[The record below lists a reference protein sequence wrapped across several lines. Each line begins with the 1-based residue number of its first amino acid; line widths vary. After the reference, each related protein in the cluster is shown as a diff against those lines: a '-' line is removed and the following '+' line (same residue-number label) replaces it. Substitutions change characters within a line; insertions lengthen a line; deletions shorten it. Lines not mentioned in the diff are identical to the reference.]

1 MISLQAGVL
10 PSVEG
15 ADRHVIENW
24 YFPVMAYN
32 GIKPTN
38 SPLYQADGTP
48 NTDAYQEKVFAQIEN
63 DSFLDKTEDDL
74 YNLLGKF
81 PFTTKDFKYDP
92 DSRENIEFLEK
103 KYTLNETHE
112 SAYFFKEG
120 DRVVVTGDNV
130 KVRDDYST
138 SSNIVMQLDKNTPL
152 IVTGAF
158 EYEKSTKPKSICMV
172 SS

>member
-1 MISLQAGVL
+1 M
-10 PSVEG
+10 
-15 ADRHVIENW
+15 R
-24 YFPVMAYN
+24 
-32 GIKPTN
+32 
-38 SPLYQADGTP
+38 
-48 NTDAYQEKVFAQIEN
+48 N
-63 DSFLDKTEDDL
+63 DSFLDKPEDDL

-81 PFTTKDFKYDP
+81 YFTTKDFKYDP

-130 KVRDDYST
+130 RVRDDYST

-152 IVTGAF
+152 IVTGTF
-158 EYEKSTKPKSICMV
+158 EYEKSTNQINLSGIRLKHLMKIRGIFPRLTLKRRMERYVYGC
-172 SS
+172 